1 MKLIAGL
8 SDIAEWLDEEG
19 FDSLHI
25 ISSYTVPE
33 DSLENGGDIYSY
45 VVNKTGEVENF
56 ETNPHYAIKVFTDY
70 LNSDESIT
78 SIVSGDNLYLIPDSL
93 PVTSNILDCRALETP
108 DLVIINGY
116 LFDLWVEKVFSNY
129 EFTKLKELFNNDPGL
144 DYDMYGY
151 EGILDMIK

>member
-1 MKLIAGL
+1 MKVIAGL

-33 DSLENGGDIYSY
+33 DSLENGGDIHSY
-45 VVNKTGEVENF
+45 VVNKIGEVEDF

-70 LNSDESIT
+70 LNSDKSIT

-129 EFTKLKELFNNDPGL
+129 QFTKLKELFNNDPSL

-151 EGILDMIK
+151 EGILELIK

>member
-1 MKLIAGL
+1 MKVIAGL

-33 DSLENGGDIYSY
+33 DSLENGGDIHSY
-45 VVNKTGEVENF
+45 VVNKIGEVEDF
-56 ETNPHYAIKVFTDY
+56 ETNPRYAIKVFTDY

-108 DLVIINGY
+108 DLVVVNGY
-116 LFDLWVEKVFSNY
+116 LIDLWVEKVFSNY
-129 EFTKLKELFNNDPGL
+129 QFTKLKELFNNDPSL

-151 EGILDMIK
+151 EGILEMIK